1 MNWGKGITLVI
12 ILFIITMLGMVFY
25 ASKQT
30 NEMVENNYYDK
41 ELKYQSLIDAS
52 KNLNVISTDS
62 LIVQVENQLK
72 VVIPNVLVNGF
83 KDGNIEFL
91 SNDAEKKDTNIAFS
105 PDSSGNYIIPR
116 NDIKSGYYNARIKW
130 MSNEKN
136 YYREQKVIIK

>member
-62 LIVQVENQLK
+62 LIVQEENQLK
-72 VVIPNVLVNGF
+72 VVIPNALVNGF

-91 SNDAEKKDTNIAFS
+91 SSDAEKKDTNIAFS
-105 PDSSGNYIIPR
+105 PDSTGNYIIPR

-130 MSNEKN
+130 ISNEKN

>member
-91 SNDAEKKDTNIAFS
+91 SSDAEKKDTNIAFS
-105 PDSSGNYIIPR
+105 PDSTGNYIIPR

-130 MSNEKN
+130 VSNEKN

>member
-1 MNWGKGITLVI
+1 
-12 ILFIITMLGMVFY
+12 MLGMVFY

-62 LIVQVENQLK
+62 LIVQEENQLK
-72 VVIPNVLVNGF
+72 VVIPNALVNGF

>member
-62 LIVQVENQLK
+62 LIVQEENQLK
-72 VVIPNVLVNGF
+72 VVIPNALVNGF

-105 PDSSGNYIIPR
+105 PDSTGNYIIPR

-130 MSNEKN
+130 VSNEKN

>member
-62 LIVQVENQLK
+62 LIVQEENQLK
-72 VVIPNVLVNGF
+72 VVIPNALVNGF

-130 MSNEKN
+130 VSNEKN

>member
-62 LIVQVENQLK
+62 LIVQEENQLK
-72 VVIPNVLVNGF
+72 VVIPNALVNGF

-130 MSNEKN
+130 ISNEKN

>member
-52 KNLNVISTDS
+52 KNLNVISIDS
-62 LIVQVENQLK
+62 LIVQEENQLK
-72 VVIPNVLVNGF
+72 VVIPNALVNGF

-130 MSNEKN
+130 VSNEKN

>member
-62 LIVQVENQLK
+62 LIVQEENQLK
-72 VVIPNVLVNGF
+72 VVIPNALVNGF

-91 SNDAEKKDTNIAFS
+91 SSDAEKKDTNIAFS
-105 PDSSGNYIIPR
+105 PDSTGNYIIPR

-130 MSNEKN
+130 VSNEKN